1 MTTATH
7 RRRPADAN
15 DHRGRLSAGT
25 LRGFQCGRIRLTQLA
40 AAPTH
45 RIHRLSRRQRPGR
58 FAGVDYRDVL
68 CHRPDRDGGRCG
80 AARTNVVQPLNTLRM
95 VWIQVAGIIPATAG
109 IAATVY
115 AQLAMGD
122 SWRIGV
128 DEQENTTLVRTGPFK
143 WVRHPIYT
151 AMMAFGLGLLLV
163 TPNLVALAGFILLVA
178 TLEVH
183 VRRVEEPYLLRT
195 HSAVYRGYTASV
207 GRFVPG
213 VGLIR

>member
-1 MTTATH
+1 MLAGRRWGLVQVAANCLLRLPLPLVDNPTQLLQQH
-7 RRRPADAN
+7 RLVHHDLLKVLPADLQ
-15 DHRGRLSAGT
+15 RG
-25 LRGFQCGRIRLTQLA
+25 
-40 AAPTH
+40 
-45 RIHRLSRRQRPGR
+45 
-58 FAGVDYRDVL
+58 
-68 CHRPDRDGGRCG
+68 
-80 AARTNVVQPLNTLRM
+80 
-95 VWIQVAGIIPATAG
+95 
-109 IAATVY
+109 
-115 AQLAMGD
+115 
-122 SWRIGV
+122 
-128 DEQENTTLVRTGPFK
+128 QENTTLVRTGPFK

>member
-1 MTTATH
+1 MTVV
-7 RRRPADAN
+7 
-15 DHRGRLSAGT
+15 
-25 LRGFQCGRIRLTQLA
+25 A
-40 AAPTH
+40 A
-45 RIHRLSRRQRPGR
+45 
-58 FAGVDYRDVL
+58 VL
-68 CHRPDRDGGRCG
+68 Q
-80 AARTNVVQPLNTLRM
+80 RTNVVQPLNTLRM

-109 IAATVY
+109 IAATVSPSLRW
-115 AQLAMGD
+115 AIRGG
-122 SWRIGV
+122 SGWTSR
-128 DEQENTTLVRTGPFK
+128 RTPLWCAPAFK

>member
-1 MTTATH
+1 MTVV
-7 RRRPADAN
+7 
-15 DHRGRLSAGT
+15 
-25 LRGFQCGRIRLTQLA
+25 A
-40 AAPTH
+40 A
-45 RIHRLSRRQRPGR
+45 
-58 FAGVDYRDVL
+58 VL
-68 CHRPDRDGGRCG
+68 Q
-80 AARTNVVQPLNTLRM
+80 RTNVVQPLNTLRM

-128 DEQENTTLVRTGPFK
+128 DEQENTTLVRIGPFK

>member
-45 RIHRLSRRQRPGR
+45 RIHRLSRRQRPGGSLEWITGTC
-58 FAGVDYRDVL
+58 FVIALIVTVVAAVL
-68 CHRPDRDGGRCG
+68 Q
-80 AARTNVVQPLNTLRM
+80 RTNVVQPLNTLRM

>member
-1 MTTATH
+1 M
-7 RRRPADAN
+7 
-15 DHRGRLSAGT
+15 
-25 LRGFQCGRIRLTQLA
+25 Q
-40 AAPTH
+40 
-45 RIHRLSRRQRPGR
+45 
-58 FAGVDYRDVL
+58 
-68 CHRPDRDGGRCG
+68 
-80 AARTNVVQPLNTLRM
+80 RTNVFSTPLISLRRSCREL
-95 VWIQVAGIIPATAG
+95 AGILPGTAG
-109 IAATVY
+109 FGATVY
-115 AQLAMGD
+115 AQLGMGVQ
-122 SWRIGV
+122 WRIGV

>member
-1 MTTATH
+1 MTVV
-7 RRRPADAN
+7 
-15 DHRGRLSAGT
+15 
-25 LRGFQCGRIRLTQLA
+25 A
-40 AAPTH
+40 A
-45 RIHRLSRRQRPGR
+45 
-58 FAGVDYRDVL
+58 VL
-68 CHRPDRDGGRCG
+68 Q
-80 AARTNVVQPLNTLRM
+80 RTNVVQPLNTLRM

-128 DEQENTTLVRTGPFK
+128 DEQDKPGEGNEIRSHQQQPEAK
-143 WVRHPIYT
+143 RHH
-151 AMMAFGLGLLLV
+151 G
-163 TPNLVALAGFILLVA
+163 
-178 TLEVH
+178 
-183 VRRVEEPYLLRT
+183 RVEEPYLLRT

>member
-1 MTTATH
+1 MTVV
-7 RRRPADAN
+7 
-15 DHRGRLSAGT
+15 
-25 LRGFQCGRIRLTQLA
+25 A
-40 AAPTH
+40 A
-45 RIHRLSRRQRPGR
+45 
-58 FAGVDYRDVL
+58 VL
-68 CHRPDRDGGRCG
+68 Q
-80 AARTNVVQPLNTLRM
+80 RTNVVQPLNTLR
-95 VWIQVAGIIPATAG
+95 
-109 IAATVY
+109 
-115 AQLAMGD
+115 
-122 SWRIGV
+122 
-128 DEQENTTLVRTGPFK
+128 
-143 WVRHPIYT
+143 IYT

>member
-58 FAGVDYRDVL
+58 FAGWITGTCFVIALIVTVVAAVL
-68 CHRPDRDGGRCG
+68 Q
-80 AARTNVVQPLNTLRM
+80 RTNVVQPLNTLRM

>member
-80 AARTNVVQPLNTLRM
+80 AAADQRCP
-95 VWIQVAGIIPATAG
+95 TAEYSAHG
-109 IAATVY
+109 LDSGCRHNPGDGRDRGHGF

>member
-1 MTTATH
+1 MTVV
-7 RRRPADAN
+7 
-15 DHRGRLSAGT
+15 
-25 LRGFQCGRIRLTQLA
+25 A
-40 AAPTH
+40 A
-45 RIHRLSRRQRPGR
+45 
-58 FAGVDYRDVL
+58 VL
-68 CHRPDRDGGRCG
+68 Q
-80 AARTNVVQPLNTLRM
+80 RTNVVQPLNTLRM

-151 AMMAFGLGLLLV
+151 AMMAFDLGLLLV

>member
-80 AARTNVVQPLNTLRM
+80 AAADQRCP
-95 VWIQVAGIIPATAG
+95 TAEYSAHG
-109 IAATVY
+109 LDSGCRHNPGDGRDRSHSF

-163 TPNLVALAGFILLVA
+163 TRISLPSPGLSCSLPRSRCMSAASKNPTCCGRTVPSTAATPPASAGSS
-178 TLEVH
+178 
-183 VRRVEEPYLLRT
+183 RVW
-195 HSAVYRGYTASV
+195 G
-207 GRFVPG
+207 
-213 VGLIR
+213 

>member
-1 MTTATH
+1 MTVV
-7 RRRPADAN
+7 
-15 DHRGRLSAGT
+15 
-25 LRGFQCGRIRLTQLA
+25 A
-40 AAPTH
+40 A
-45 RIHRLSRRQRPGR
+45 
-58 FAGVDYRDVL
+58 VL
-68 CHRPDRDGGRCG
+68 Q
-80 AARTNVVQPLNTLRM
+80 RTNVVQPLNTLRM

-163 TPNLVALAGFILLVA
+163 TRISLPSPSLSCSLPRSRCMSAASKNPTCCGRTVPSTAATPPASAGSS
-178 TLEVH
+178 
-183 VRRVEEPYLLRT
+183 RVW
-195 HSAVYRGYTASV
+195 G
-207 GRFVPG
+207 
-213 VGLIR
+213 

>member
-58 FAGVDYRDVL
+58 FAGWITGTCFVIALIVTVVAAVL
-68 CHRPDRDGGRCG
+68 Q
-80 AARTNVVQPLNTLRM
+80 RTNVVQPLNTLRM

-163 TPNLVALAGFILLVA
+163 TRISLPSPGLSCSLPRSRCMSAASKNPTCCGRTVPSTAATPPASAGSS
-178 TLEVH
+178 
-183 VRRVEEPYLLRT
+183 RVW
-195 HSAVYRGYTASV
+195 G
-207 GRFVPG
+207 
-213 VGLIR
+213 